1 MYNNALCISHAE
13 LTDGIIS
20 AANVRKLSSRG
31 QLTQVRR
38 ACYGTSAL
46 YVVESLPVQYRAEVY
61 RRYPDLKER
70 AESKPFVESVEADGR
85 AMQYFADYVLS
96 DGRHLTTEKQG
107 EYANNC
113 AVLNAFGTLL
123 DRANSHRMRQSKRR
137 VNQGEFWTKAAA
149 ALPRLSD
156 RWPNSLPNSA
166 RRLRMK
172 YAEYLKEGYECMISK
187 KYQNKNAAK
196 VSEDVQEAVLTQLI
210 GHHNNLDN
218 TDVAEYYN
226 KVAEMQGWPQIT
238 ASAVGVWREKL
249 DLVTAAGRR
258 GATNFRNERTMQVK
272 RKRPTAPFLMWTLDG
287 WDVELLYQQ
296 TVEDKNGHRV
306 TTYCNRLTLEVVLD
320 PCCNY
325 PIGYAIGTHETP
337 ALIAE
342 ALRDAARHSMELTGE
357 MLRSNQIQCDH
368 YGIKTMQELYMVM
381 SDKLTPARV
390 KNAKSKVVEPYF
402 GYLNKT
408 YCKKFNNWSG
418 YGVTTDPKK
427 QPNSEALNMIR
438 HSFPDEDGVRKQI
451 HLMMQYERQSKHE
464 QFMKMLEHLPAERRL
479 PLSKENYLLYF
490 GATTGLTNAIE
501 GSGLRP
507 TLLGIKRDYDC
518 WDVTFR
524 EHAGEKWQVRFDPD
538 DMSEVLAVNADGSRR
553 YMLKEKYVQPMALAE
568 RQPGDAEQLAAVN
581 AFNKQLEARVTD
593 QLALAYEKT
602 EQLIAD
608 NPRLDNILG
617 RLLIV
622 DSRGQHKLPKAQKRL
637 SASEIKA
644 IEVETVDD
652 AAGKP
657 QHTVAGWQRNDG
669 STPLTTSNDNDN
681 YDLF

>member
-20 AANVRKLSSRG
+20 NANVIKLRQRG
-31 QLTQVRR
+31 QITQVRR

-96 DGRHLTTEKQG
+96 DGRHLTTEKQS

-113 AVLNAFGTLL
+113 AVLNAFATLL
-123 DRANSHRMRQSKRR
+123 ERANSHRMRQSKRR
-137 VNQGEFWTKAAA
+137 VNHGEFWTKAAA

-337 ALIAE
+337 ALITE

-438 HSFPDEDGVRKQI
+438 HSFPDVEGVTKQI

-464 QFMKMLEHLPAERRL
+464 QFMKMLQNLPADRRL
-479 PLSKENYLLYF
+479 PLTKENYLLYF

-581 AFNKQLEARVTD
+581 AFNKQLENRVTE

-637 SASEIKA
+637 SAAEIKA

-652 AAGKP
+652 AAAKP
-657 QHTVAGWQRNDG
+657 QHTVAGWQKND
-669 STPLTTSNDNDN
+669 NDNDN

>member
-13 LTDGIIS
+13 LTDSIMS
-20 AANVRKLSSRG
+20 AANVRKLCSRG
-31 QLTQVRR
+31 QIQQVRR

-96 DGRHLTTEKQG
+96 DGRHLTTEKQA

-113 AVLNAFGTLL
+113 AVLNAFATLL
-123 DRANSHRMRQSKRR
+123 ERANSHRMRQSKKK

-156 RWPNSLPNSA
+156 RWPNSLPASA

-172 YAEYLKEGYECMISK
+172 YAEYVKEGYECMISK

-218 TDVAEYYN
+218 TDVCEYYN

-337 ALIAE
+337 ALITE
-342 ALRDAARHSMELTGE
+342 ALRNAARHSMELTGE

-402 GYLNKT
+402 KDLNKK

-438 HSFPDEDGVRKQI
+438 HSFPDEEGVRKQI

-464 QFMKMLEHLPAERRL
+464 QFMKMLQNLPADRRL
-479 PLSKENYLLYF
+479 PLTKENYLLYF

-581 AFNKQLEARVTD
+581 AFNKQLENRVTE

-637 SASEIKA
+637 SAAEIKA

-652 AAGKP
+652 AAAKP
-657 QHTVAGWQRNDG
+657 QHTVAGWQKNDNA
-669 STPLTTSNDNDN
+669 NDNDN

>member
-20 AANVRKLSSRG
+20 NANVIKLRQRG
-31 QLTQVRR
+31 QITQVRR

-70 AESKPFVESVEADGR
+70 AESKPFVESVEADGK

-96 DGRHLTTEKQG
+96 DGRHLTTEKQA

-113 AVLNAFGTLL
+113 AVLNAFATLL
-123 DRANSHRMRQSKRR
+123 ERANSHRMRQSKKK

-306 TTYCNRLTLEVVLD
+306 TTYCNRLTVEVVLD

-342 ALRDAARHSMELTGE
+342 ALRNAARHSMELTGE

-390 KNAKSKVVEPYF
+390 KNAKSKVIEPYF
-402 GYLNKT
+402 KDLNKK

-438 HSFPDEDGVRKQI
+438 HSFPDEEGVRKQI

-464 QFMKMLEHLPAERRL
+464 QFMKMLQNLPADRRL
-479 PLSKENYLLYF
+479 PLTKENYLLYF
-490 GATTGLTNAIE
+490 GATTGLTNAME

-538 DMSEVLAVNADGSRR
+538 DMSEVLAVNGDGSRR

-581 AFNKQLEARVTD
+581 AFNKQLENRVTE

-637 SASEIKA
+637 SAAEIKA

-652 AAGKP
+652 AAAKP
-657 QHTVAGWQRNDG
+657 QHTVAGWQKNDNA
-669 STPLTTSNDNDN
+669 NDNDN

>member
-1 MYNNALCISHAE
+1 MEMYNNALCISHAE

-20 AANVRKLSSRG
+20 NANVIKLRQRG

-61 RRYPDLKER
+61 RRYPDLKEL

-96 DGRHLTTEKQG
+96 DGRHLTTEKQQ

-113 AVLNAFGTLL
+113 AVLNAFATMLE
-123 DRANSHRMRQSKRR
+123 RANSHRMRQSKRR

-156 RWPNSLPNSA
+156 RWPNSLPASA

-172 YAEYLKEGYECMISK
+172 YAEYVKEGYECMISK

-196 VSEDVQEAVLTQLI
+196 VSEDVQEAVLVQLI

-218 TDVAEYYN
+218 TDVCEYYN

-438 HSFPDEDGVRKQI
+438 HSFPDEEGVRKQI

-464 QFMKMLEHLPAERRL
+464 QFMKMLQNLPADRRL

-538 DMSEVLAVNADGSRR
+538 DMSEVLAVNGDGSRR

-581 AFNKQLEARVTD
+581 AFNKQLENRVTE

-637 SASEIKA
+637 SAAEIKA

-652 AAGKP
+652 AAAKP
-657 QHTVAGWQRNDG
+657 QHTVAGWQKAASDA
-669 STPLTTSNDNDN
+669 DN

>member
-1 MYNNALCISHAE
+1 MEMYNNALCISHAE

-20 AANVRKLSSRG
+20 NANVIKLRQRG
-31 QLTQVRR
+31 QITQVRR

-96 DGRHLTTEKQG
+96 DGRHLTTEKQS

-113 AVLNAFGTLL
+113 AVLNAFATLL
-123 DRANSHRMRQSKRR
+123 ERANSHRMRQSKRR
-137 VNQGEFWTKAAA
+137 VNHGEFWTKAAA

-238 ASAVGVWREKL
+238 ARAVGVWREKL

-337 ALIAE
+337 ALITE

-438 HSFPDEDGVRKQI
+438 HSFPDVEGVTKQI

-464 QFMKMLEHLPAERRL
+464 QFMKMLQNLPADRRL
-479 PLSKENYLLYF
+479 PLTKENYLLYF

-581 AFNKQLEARVTD
+581 AFNKQLENRVTE

-637 SASEIKA
+637 SAAEIKA

-652 AAGKP
+652 AAAKP
-657 QHTVAGWQRNDG
+657 QHTVAGWQKND
-669 STPLTTSNDNDN
+669 NDNDN